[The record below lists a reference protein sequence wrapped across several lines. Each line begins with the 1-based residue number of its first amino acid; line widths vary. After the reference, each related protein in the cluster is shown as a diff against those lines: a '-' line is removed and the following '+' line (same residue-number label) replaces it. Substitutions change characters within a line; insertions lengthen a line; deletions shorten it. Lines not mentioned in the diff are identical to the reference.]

1 MNKQQQL
8 QEIKLSRVLRHFK
21 TDEYPVGTITAFR
34 GDTPRA
40 QNVSNNKKLAE
51 SLRSAGY
58 GYVFVDGGWKETQND
73 GSVID
78 VKEDSILVIGRP
90 NDNGKLRALLL
101 SKAKEYNQD
110 GFLFKPEGS
119 TKIFI
124 VDKSGRETQISN
136 SFRLD
141 RFEYGY
147 TQLRGG
153 GKGRVFS
160 FHEERDGSS
169 WISTR
174 LSFKDFINT

>member
-1 MNKQQQL
+1 MDNQL
-8 QEIKLSRVLRHFK
+8 QEIKLARVHKHFK
-21 TDEYPVGTITAFR
+21 TKDYPVGTITAFR
-34 GDTPRA
+34 GDATRQ
-40 QNVSNNKKLAE
+40 QNVSNNKKLAQ

-58 GYVFVDGGWKETQND
+58 GYVFVDGGWKETQDD
-73 GSVID
+73 GSVLD
-78 VKEDSILVIGRP
+78 VQEDSILVIGQQ
-90 NDNGKLRALLL
+90 NDQNKLYNLLL
-101 SKAKEYNQD
+101 KKAKEYNQD

-119 TKIFI
+119 ISIFI
-124 VDKSGRETQISN
+124 VDKFGKSTEISS

-160 FHEERDGSS
+160 FHEERDAPS

-174 LSFKDFINT
+174 LSFKDFM